1 MLQCGLHGRGVLQA
15 PSQAGQD
22 GPAAGE
28 RGVSPAG
35 LPGGAQAGGPG
46 EGPPGRLQLPLVW
59 PGVDLVSQPALLR
72 PGRQLLR
79 PGRRHSTCSQAAVT
93 APWPGSP
100 PEVTT
105 QRKCHSAVIYFPIKI

>member
-1 MLQCGLHGRGVLQA
+1 MLQCGLHGRGLLQA

-22 GPAAGE
+22 GQAAGE
-28 RGVSPAG
+28 RGDAPAG

-59 PGVDLVSQPALLR
+59 PGVDMVSQPALLR

-100 PEVTT
+100 TEVTT
-105 QRKCHSAVIYFPIKI
+105 HRNMSFSCYLLPH